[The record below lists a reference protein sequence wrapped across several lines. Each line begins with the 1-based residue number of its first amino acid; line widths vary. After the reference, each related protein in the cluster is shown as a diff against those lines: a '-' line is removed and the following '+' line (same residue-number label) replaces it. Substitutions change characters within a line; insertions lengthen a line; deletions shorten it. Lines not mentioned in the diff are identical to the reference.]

1 MYGKERPMVQM
12 DIRAGV
18 VAAGAAFAYKYA
30 TNEYDC
36 TLSGSVFKWKIS
48 NKWLTLSGI
57 GIGILSSILCNY
69 IEAWANEDVNLVYAS
84 MLDKI
89 KKARWEN
96 QTRISVLANT
106 L

>member
-1 MYGKERPMVQM
+1 MIQT

-18 VAAGAAFAYKYA
+18 VAAGAAFAYKCA
-30 TNEYDC
+30 ANECDC

-48 NKWLTLSGI
+48 NKWLTLSVI
-57 GIGILSSILCNY
+57 GIGILSLILCNY
-69 IEAWANEDVNLVYAS
+69 IEALDNEDENLVYAS
-84 MLDKI
+84 MLDSI
-89 KKARWEN
+89 KKARLDN